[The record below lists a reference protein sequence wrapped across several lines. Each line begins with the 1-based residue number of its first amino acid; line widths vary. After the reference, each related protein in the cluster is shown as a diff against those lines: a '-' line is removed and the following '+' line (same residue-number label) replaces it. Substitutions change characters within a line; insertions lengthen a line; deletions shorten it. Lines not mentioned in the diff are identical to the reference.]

1 MVPVHDAP
9 AVLWSLRGHGR
20 DVRCLKESARGN
32 FELRILWGD
41 DLFLTET
48 FQTAEKLLQRAEE
61 FRTTLEARGWTPLP
75 AREVGPPT
83 PSASAGAAE
92 TRLKS
97 PAAEIGSAVE
107 AHPAAEAGAT
117 SPAQPEAGVERPLVL
132 VVDDE
137 RVVRNFMRS
146 YLEAAQYAVREAED
160 VDSALS
166 ALDEGSVDAV
176 VLDVRM
182 PDRMGWGRTGLEVL
196 AFMRLHADYED
207 LPVLILTAHGMTD
220 EERNLVVRH
229 RADLFMKPD
238 GYRQLLERLNDL
250 TGHTPGALQQC

>member
-1 MVPVHDAP
+1 MVPIHDAP
-9 AVLWSLRGHGR
+9 VVLWSLRGHGR
-20 DVRCLKESARGN
+20 DVRCLKEIARGN

-61 FRTTLEARGWTPLP
+61 FRTTLAARGWTPLS
-75 AREVGPPT
+75 AREVEALM
-83 PSASAGAAE
+83 PSAPAGSAEPTLA
-92 TRLKS
+92 S
-97 PAAEIGSAVE
+97 PDTEIGSAVE
-107 AHPAAEAGAT
+107 ANPAREAAAT
-117 SPAQPEAGVERPLVL
+117 APDQPEAGIERPLVL

-137 RVVRNFMRS
+137 RAVRNFMRS
-146 YLEAAQYAVREAED
+146 YLEAAHYAVREAED

-207 LPVLILTAHGMTD
+207 LPVLILTAHGMSD
-220 EERNLVVRH
+220 EERGLVARH

-250 TGHTPGALQQC
+250 TGHTPGAIEQL

>member
-9 AVLWSLRGHGR
+9 SLLWSLRGHGR
-20 DVRCLKESARGN
+20 DVRCLRESARGN

-61 FRTTLEARGWTPLP
+61 FRTTLEARGWASLP
-75 AREVGPPT
+75 GGVVEPPM
-83 PSASAGAAE
+83 PAVPAGAAE
-92 TRLKS
+92 ALS
-97 PAAEIGSAVE
+97 ASSAVE
-107 AHPAAEAGAT
+107 IGPEVVPHPAAGAAAAAGG
-117 SPAQPEAGVERPLVL
+117 QPEAGVGRPIVL

-137 RVVRNFMRS
+137 RAVRTFMRS

-196 AFMRLHADYED
+196 AFMRLHADYES

-220 EERNLVVRH
+220 EERKLVARH

-250 TGHTPGALQQC
+250 TGHIPGAVEQC

>member
-1 MVPVHDAP
+1 MVPTHDAP

-48 FQTAEKLLQRAEE
+48 FQTPEKLLQRAEE
-61 FRTTLEARGWTPLP
+61 FRTTLAARGWTPLP
-75 AREVGPPT
+75 AWQLEPPA
-83 PSASAGAAE
+83 PSAAAGAAE
-92 TRLKS
+92 AGPAS
-97 PAAEIGSAVE
+97 PIPEIAPTAGVRAAPTA
-107 AHPAAEAGAT
+107 AGAAPDQ
-117 SPAQPEAGVERPLVL
+117 SQPGVEQPLVL

-137 RVVRNFMRS
+137 RAVRYFMRS
-146 YLEAAQYAVREAED
+146 YLEAAQYAVRDAED

-166 ALDEGSVDAV
+166 ALDEGSVNAV

-196 AFMRLHADYED
+196 AFMRLHADYEN
-207 LPVLILTAHGMTD
+207 LPVLILTAHGMTN
-220 EERNLVVRH
+220 EERKLVARH

-238 GYRQLLERLNDL
+238 GYRQLLERLNEL
-250 TGHTPGALQQC
+250 TGHAPGAIDQV

>member
-1 MVPVHDAP
+1 MVPIHDAP
-9 AVLWSLRGHGR
+9 AVLWSLGGHGR

-48 FQTAEKLLQRAEE
+48 FQAPEKLLQRAEE

-75 AREVGPPT
+75 GGAGDLST
-83 PSASAGAAE
+83 PSAPIGAAG
-92 TRLKS
+92 TSLGSR
-97 PAAEIGSAVE
+97 AAEIGSAVQ
-107 AHPAAEAGAT
+107 AHPAAEPAT
-117 SPAQPEAGVERPLVL
+117 TAQDQPEAGAERPLVL

-137 RVVRNFMRS
+137 RAVRNFMRS
-146 YLEAAQYAVREAED
+146 YLETAQYAVREAED

-220 EERNLVVRH
+220 EERKLAARH

-250 TGHTPGALQQC
+250 TGHAPSAIEQY

>member
-1 MVPVHDAP
+1 MVPIHDAP

-48 FQTAEKLLQRAEE
+48 FETASKLLQRAEE
-61 FRTTLEARGWTPLP
+61 FRTTLEARGWTPLSVREDAALMPP
-75 AREVGPPT
+75 AARG
-83 PSASAGAAE
+83 AGDRPLA
-92 TRLKS
+92 R

-107 AHPAAEAGAT
+107 AEPAEGAAP
-117 SPAQPEAGVERPLVL
+117 SRHEEGIERPLVL

-137 RVVRNFMRS
+137 RAVRNFMRS

-196 AFMRLHADYED
+196 AFMRLHADYES

-220 EERNLVVRH
+220 EERNLVARH

-238 GYRQLLERLNDL
+238 GYRQLLDRLNDL
-250 TGHTPGALQQC
+250 TGHTPGAKV